1 MDEDEAVEKAAANAE
16 CQTCADDFMQARR
29 AEKGVYPHRRI
40 IERVHNESHPSVAT
54 TWARVQRACNF
65 PPGTKYQAAKDEVQR
80 FCESCVICQKLKP
93 AKEKLERRA
102 GSIKRRPFTE
112 YAFDIIVLSEP
123 DQNGYRYIL
132 TVIDSFSQA
141 VELFPL
147 KEASATEVTYA
158 LNDVM
163 CRWTRPY
170 SLRCDN
176 AKAFTSAI
184 CRKLCE
190 KARVQLHLI
199 APYAHNSNGA
209 VENAN
214 RRVEYL
220 LRALIL
226 EQRLGPTSKQNWAQL
241 LPNVRGILNSRL
253 ITRYGCTPNDLRYG
267 ATTQRS
273 LPFEDEPWI
282 SVPESANG
290 GGAAEAA
297 AEITLQKWREDHQ
310 MLLDTCER
318 LQDQWLGELLTNAG
332 GDDLDALVPG
342 DTVLVRMKERKH
354 DKLQAPWAGP
364 YLVVD
369 RDEVD
374 AGHPKLCLQHIATKA
389 VGYFPLC
396 DLKRCNLD
404 QYANVEAVL
413 PVAALDN
420 FEYKVEEVIDHRPKH
435 RSNSKGK
442 KTPKKDFEFL
452 VKWADLPEDEEN
464 PSWEPWSNSS
474 LRSCEA
480 YEAYCKKPEVM
491 AQLGADFCIAE
502 EDATAA
508 AVQKL
513 SKRKRS

>member
-1 MDEDEAVEKAAANAE
+1 
-16 CQTCADDFMQARR
+16 
-29 AEKGVYPHRRI
+29 
-40 IERVHNESHPSVAT
+40 
-54 TWARVQRACNF
+54 
-65 PPGTKYQAAKDEVQR
+65 
-80 FCESCVICQKLKP
+80 
-93 AKEKLERRA
+93 
-102 GSIKRRPFTE
+102 
-112 YAFDIIVLSEP
+112 
-123 DQNGYRYIL
+123 
-132 TVIDSFSQA
+132 
-141 VELFPL
+141 
-147 KEASATEVTYA
+147 
-158 LNDVM
+158 
-163 CRWTRPY
+163 
-170 SLRCDN
+170 
-176 AKAFTSAI
+176 
-184 CRKLCE
+184 
-190 KARVQLHLI
+190 
-199 APYAHNSNGA
+199 
-209 VENAN
+209 
-214 RRVEYL
+214 VEYL

-253 ITRYGCTPNDLRYG
+253 ITRYGVTPNELLYG

-282 SVPESANG
+282 NVPESTNG
-290 GGAAEAA
+290 GGAAEAV
-297 AEITLQKWREDHQ
+297 AEITLLKWREDHQ
-310 MLLDTCER
+310 ILLDTCER
-318 LQDQWLGELLTNAG
+318 LQDQWLGELLTDAS

-452 VKWADLPEDEEN
+452 VRWADLPVDEEN

-480 YEAYCKKPEVM
+480 YEAYCSKPEVM
-491 AQLGADFCIAE
+491 AQLGADFCIVE

-508 AVQKL
+508 DGQKL
-513 SKRKRS
+513 GKRKRS

>member
-1 MDEDEAVEKAAANAE
+1 
-16 CQTCADDFMQARR
+16 
-29 AEKGVYPHRRI
+29 
-40 IERVHNESHPSVAT
+40 
-54 TWARVQRACNF
+54 
-65 PPGTKYQAAKDEVQR
+65 
-80 FCESCVICQKLKP
+80 
-93 AKEKLERRA
+93 
-102 GSIKRRPFTE
+102 
-112 YAFDIIVLSEP
+112 
-123 DQNGYRYIL
+123 
-132 TVIDSFSQA
+132 
-141 VELFPL
+141 
-147 KEASATEVTYA
+147 
-158 LNDVM
+158 
-163 CRWTRPY
+163 
-170 SLRCDN
+170 
-176 AKAFTSAI
+176 
-184 CRKLCE
+184 
-190 KARVQLHLI
+190 
-199 APYAHNSNGA
+199 
-209 VENAN
+209 
-214 RRVEYL
+214 
-220 LRALIL
+220 
-226 EQRLGPTSKQNWAQL
+226 
-241 LPNVRGILNSRL
+241 
-253 ITRYGCTPNDLRYG
+253 
-267 ATTQRS
+267 
-273 LPFEDEPWI
+273 
-282 SVPESANG
+282 VPESANG

-374 AGHPKLCLQHIATKA
+374 AGHPKLCLQHIATKV

-452 VKWADLPEDEEN
+452 VRWADLPVDEEN

-480 YEAYCKKPEVM
+480 YEAYCSRPEVT

-513 SKRKRS
+513 SKCKRS